1 MFHAR
6 LGQRSVLID
15 HFRFAGLRD
24 LNRLMA
30 FFGKLQFRAQD
41 ILATG
46 LTVHI
51 HRLVTAIHLSR
62 PQRERESAKSEN
74 RKKKEMLIS
83 LDDS

>member
-1 MFHAR
+1 
-6 LGQRSVLID
+6 
-15 HFRFAGLRD
+15 
-24 LNRLMA
+24 MA